1 MTLTAKDGAS
11 PCRSVHSAHRS
22 IDRSRIRGC
31 PVGAATSGRSPDA
44 LEPNAQPRSAIRAP
58 SSPLRGRVG
67 RRRRPAGARFYVPNT
82 KSEVAISSTLAEMIE
97 SSKFRSASA
106 IRKKP
111 LKFKHARQVF
121 TDLGDLKLVIGSY
134 FKFECSKDPDV
145 KQAADLLMEL
155 SSSAASS
162 SSGSPIWSDEM
173 YSWPQPEVV
182 RLKMRGMPEICVS

>member
-1 MTLTAKDGAS
+1 MQT
-11 PCRSVHSAHRS
+11 RSERTPTQLY
-22 IDRSRIRGC
+22 I
-31 PVGAATSGRSPDA
+31 
-44 LEPNAQPRSAIRAP
+44 
-58 SSPLRGRVG
+58 
-67 RRRRPAGARFYVPNT
+67 PNT
-82 KSEVAISSTLAEMIE
+82 KTEISISSTLAEMIE

-111 LKFKHARQVF
+111 LKLNHARQVF
-121 TDLGDLKLVIGSY
+121 TDLGDPYKQNELRIKIGSS